1 MRRYT
6 DYTFGTPN
14 SQQGNGNSRNFND
27 GDYGGGS
34 MSGDDF
40 INDGVDNSGGGG
52 KTGGG
57 GLSSGGGGNT
67 GDGGTKTTITE
78 NDILLNITCNINGAG
93 VKFNGSF
100 IGSVPKQLRI
110 SKVDLLEK
118 GDRIIEI
125 GKDGYNSKEKYVVS
139 LNTND
144 SNIQK
149 SSIFNGGYGGISQ
162 TEIVVKYYV
171 NDREYQFPKR
181 LTGKA
186 QELTFTLK
194 SNGNGDGNTF
204 TKKKL
209 TINLSGVRGGNPIV
223 LKKNPGYRQ
232 SDIFPQLGQTTYED
246 KSNTKYTITSADLTL
261 YRITNITY
269 DDGYQMFPLD
279 AKDNESLTMTFK
291 LKTDYNIIIEVE
303 AVSKYVPPI
312 KPVIKLL
319 KTDARLYNINKSIGV
334 PIAFEKNSTVKAITI
349 IVGDDILE
357 FDDLGDGDIVGV
369 TIPHNVFDK
378 IGRYN
383 IKLFPFSL
391 NDYEEELAPPKPI
404 KEIQV
409 KPPKAPIF
417 VVDETVKEPVKGTVK
432 DDTAIDDAV
441 NQYIQT
447 NTNTNYYSN
456 NIGSNGYNF
465 NFTGLDNFL
474 GIDYNSAFFNNYK

>member
-14 SQQGNGNSRNFND
+14 SQEGAGNRRDFLQDEQDDFRND
-27 GDYGGGS
+27 GD
-34 MSGDDF
+34 DRF
-40 INDGVDNSGGGG
+40 NNGGGG
-52 KTGGG
+52 NTG
-57 GLSSGGGGNT
+57 SGNTGSGNT

-110 SKVDLLEK
+110 SKVDLVEK

-125 GKDGYNSKEKYVVS
+125 GKDGYTSKEKYVVS

-149 SSIFNGGYGGISQ
+149 GGEFENGYGGLAG
-162 TEIVVKYYV
+162 TEIVVKKYID
-171 NDREYQFPKR
+171 DREYQFPQR
-181 LTGKA
+181 LTGST
-186 QELTFTLK
+186 QTIPFTLK
-194 SNGNGDGNTF
+194 SNGNGGDNTF

-291 LKTDYNIIIEVE
+291 LKTDYKISIEVE
-303 AVSKYVPPI
+303 AIPTVEPLI
-312 KPVIKLL
+312 KPVIELL
-319 KTDARLYNINKSIGV
+319 NNASRLYNINTEIGV
-334 PIAFEKNSTVKAITI
+334 PLAFKKNSSVEAITI

-357 FDDLGDGDIVGV
+357 FDDLEAGDVAGV
-369 TIPHNVFDK
+369 TIPHSTFEK
-378 IGRYN
+378 IGKYN
-383 IKLFPFSL
+383 IKIFPFSL
-391 NDYEEELAPPKPI
+391 NDYETNTEPIKPI
-404 KEIQV
+404 REIPI
-409 KPPKAPIF
+409 KPIF
-417 VVDETVKEPVKGTVK
+417 KDIKEEIIQPTKETTLEESL
-432 DDTAIDDAV
+432 
-441 NQYIQT
+441 NQYTQNNI
-447 NTNTNYYSN
+447 NTNYLSN

-465 NFTGLDNFL
+465 QFTGLSNFL
-474 GIDYNSAFFNNYK
+474 NIDFNSSILNNYR

>member
-291 LKTDYNIIIEVE
+291 LKTNYKISILVE
-303 AVSKYVPPI
+303 AIPTVEPLI
-312 KPVIKLL
+312 KPVIELL
-319 KTDARLYNINKSIGV
+319 NNASRLYNINTEIGV
-334 PIAFEKNSTVKAITI
+334 PLAFKKNSSVEAITI

-357 FDDLGDGDIVGV
+357 FDDLEAGDVAGV
-369 TIPHNVFDK
+369 TIPHSTFEK
-378 IGRYN
+378 IGKYN
-383 IKLFPFSL
+383 IKIFPFSL
-391 NDYEEELAPPKPI
+391 NDYDTEPEPIKPI
-404 KEIQV
+404 REIPIKPIFKDIKEEIIQPTKEI
-409 KPPKAPIF
+409 II
-417 VVDETVKEPVKGTVK
+417 KESL
-432 DDTAIDDAV
+432 
-441 NQYIQT
+441 NQYIKT
-447 NTNTNYYSN
+447 NTNTNYLSN

-465 NFTGLDNFL
+465 QFTGLSNFL
-474 GIDYNSAFFNNYK
+474 NIDFNSSILNNYR